1 MTTQFKFCIAM
12 ARKRTWRKSWKS
24 LKRQALV
31 EAVLHVF
38 SVQGVDGLT
47 MDNVAKE
54 AGVAKGTLYA
64 YFENKQELLKT
75 AIEAVIAPLV
85 EELGQLLNSD
95 LSPVEKLRMMTIR
108 HLSYCEEHRN
118 FFRILIYD
126 RQAAQERMRRYK
138 SRLYHDFL
146 QSTARVVAQ
155 GIEEGLF
162 SPVNPLC
169 IAAMLIESNIAVI
182 HQRLQSENPGP
193 LEEDA
198 AMITRTFLYGIVD
211 ETLRKQRSLH
221 A

>member
-95 LSPVEKLRMMTIR
+95 LSP
-108 HLSYCEEHRN
+108 
-118 FFRILIYD
+118 F
-126 RQAAQERMRRYK
+126 
-138 SRLYHDFL
+138 
-146 QSTARVVAQ
+146 
-155 GIEEGLF
+155 
-162 SPVNPLC
+162 
-169 IAAMLIESNIAVI
+169 
-182 HQRLQSENPGP
+182 
-193 LEEDA
+193 
-198 AMITRTFLYGIVD
+198 
-211 ETLRKQRSLH
+211 
-221 A
+221 